1 MSADFIIG
9 NKIFE
14 LERNSLWQTPVR
26 LFKPSICYVQPII
39 KHSILFDA
47 ISQPVFC
54 RRLNFILHR
63 YESDIYFH
71 FGLHCMWFV
80 STASMDV
87 HDIITGNKS
96 FGTKPVSI
104 SCHRFICLCF
114 LPLWII
120 WFYFAN
126 IWGKLRQNGKSH
138 FIGWN
143 PAIVDG
149 ARWNRTSFHPKRIFH
164 IE

>member
-1 MSADFIIG
+1 M
-9 NKIFE
+9 
-14 LERNSLWQTPVR
+14 
-26 LFKPSICYVQPII
+26 
-39 KHSILFDA
+39 
-47 ISQPVFC
+47 
-54 RRLNFILHR
+54 HR

-71 FGLHCMWFV
+71 SGLHCMWFV
-80 STASMDV
+80 STTSIDA

-96 FGTKPVSI
+96 FGRKPVSI

-126 IWGKLRQNGKSH
+126 IWGKLRQNGKSY

-149 ARWNRTSFHPKRIFH
+149 ARWNRISHHFISSENGFSILNKFQLILTMLICESHYREFVINHVHCAH
-164 IE
+164 IATASDLVENVCVYFPSVRVSVCLPCFF

>member
-1 MSADFIIG
+1 M
-9 NKIFE
+9 
-14 LERNSLWQTPVR
+14 
-26 LFKPSICYVQPII
+26 
-39 KHSILFDA
+39 
-47 ISQPVFC
+47 
-54 RRLNFILHR
+54 HR

-80 STASMDV
+80 SKTSIDA

-96 FGTKPVSI
+96 FGRKPVSI

-114 LPLWII
+114 LPMWII

-126 IWGKLRQNGKSH
+126 IWGKLRQNGKSY

-149 ARWNRTSFHPKRIFH
+149 ARWNRISHHFISSDNGFSILNKFQLILTMLICESHYREFVINHVYTLPQQVIWLKLNVCIFRAYMCLSAYLVCFF
-164 IE
+164 